1 MSWFNKPFY
10 LPFQKKGPSFVQ
22 KRTLYTYWC
31 FLLGLEKIDPVV
43 LEMILKFVSVFSLCR
58 FYLPF
63 ERTLPLILY
72 LSKDVCAKFC
82 WNRPN
87 GSWEKDRNG
96 KSLLWQRRQWK
107 QRQKFS
113 IRKAH
118 LSLLLRWAKIHTISF
133 NSKSI
138 LKSTIMP

>member
-1 MSWFNKPFY
+1 MNHFIYLSRKKVLHSYKKNFEHLLMLCDKPWKY
-10 LPFQKKGPSFVQ
+10 WPSVLQKV
-22 KRTLYTYWC
+22 
-31 FLLGLEKIDPVV
+31 
-43 LEMILKFVSVFSLCR
+43 ILKNVSVFSICC

-63 ERTLPLILY
+63 ERTLILY
-72 LSKDVCAKFC
+72 LSKDACAKFC